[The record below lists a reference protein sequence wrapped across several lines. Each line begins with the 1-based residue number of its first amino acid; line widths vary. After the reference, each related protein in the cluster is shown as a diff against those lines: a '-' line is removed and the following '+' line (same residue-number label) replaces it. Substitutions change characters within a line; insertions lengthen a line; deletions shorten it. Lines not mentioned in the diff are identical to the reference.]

1 MATILKYN
9 NSTIKNII
17 VNDNVENKI
26 NIEIKKIKF
35 NGKVIWVKPIK
46 LTVELTKYISS
57 VTLKRTNTET
67 EDPSA
72 VKGFE
77 ITITNPNDIPVTY
90 EDDINFYFG
99 DTIEIKK
106 TNLPTTDNVI
116 YHVYDTPIKLTGDTT
131 ISVKAKKG
139 VFDTEI
145 VSAIKL
151 DGITKLMVK
160 NPNSVKCYITIT
172 IVTREYDG
180 TEIVGSTENIELESG
195 HTSNTI
201 TFNDGFGTSTVYAK
215 ITTRD
220 LTYGYIS
227 EQRSSS
233 IVYEQ

>member
-26 NIEIKKIKF
+26 NIEMKKIKF

-46 LTVELTKYISS
+46 LTVELTRYISS

-77 ITITNPNDIPVTY
+77 ITITNPNDIPVTH

-99 DTIEIKK
+99 DTIEIKN

-116 YHVYDTPIKLTGDTT
+116 YRLYDSPIKLTGDTT

-172 IVTREYDG
+172 IATKDIDG
-180 TEIVGSTENIELESG
+180 TEIEGPTENIELESG

-233 IVYEQ
+233 IVYKQ

>member
-1 MATILKYN
+1 MATTLKYN
-9 NSTIKNII
+9 DYTIKNII
-17 VNDNVENKI
+17 VNDNVENKK
-26 NIEIKKIKF
+26 NIKIGKIKF

-57 VTLKRTNTET
+57 VTIKRTNTET

-77 ITITNPNDIPVTY
+77 ITITNPNDIPVTH

-116 YHVYDTPIKLTGDTT
+116 YHLYDTPIKLTGDTT

-139 VFDTEI
+139 VFNAEI
-145 VSAIKL
+145 VSAIRYSGRTLLKF
-151 DGITKLMVK
+151 K
-160 NPNSVKCYITIT
+160 NPNSVKCGIDI
-172 IVTREYDG
+172 
-180 TEIVGSTENIELESG
+180 EIESRDTSGPIAGPTKYIELEPG
-195 HTSNTI
+195 HESNFI
-201 TFNDGFGTSTVYAK
+201 TLTDSFREDSVWAR

-220 LTYGYIS
+220 LTYGYSS
-227 EQRSSS
+227 EALSSE
-233 IVYEQ
+233 IKCEQ

>member
-1 MATILKYN
+1 MATTLKYN
-9 NSTIKNII
+9 NYTIKNII
-17 VNDNVENKI
+17 VNDNVENKK
-26 NIEIKKIKF
+26 NIKIKKIKF

-57 VTLKRTNTET
+57 VTIKRTNTET

-72 VKGFE
+72 VKDFE
-77 ITITNPNDIPVTY
+77 ITVTNPNDIPVTH
-90 EDDINFYFG
+90 EDDIDFYFG

-106 TNLPTTDNVI
+106 TNLPTTDKVI
-116 YHVYDTPIKLTGDTT
+116 YRLYDSPIKLTGDTT

-151 DGITKLMVK
+151 NGVTKLMIK

-172 IVTREYDG
+172 IVTIEIDG
-180 TEIVGSTENIELESG
+180 VEIEGPTENIELEPG
-195 HTSNTI
+195 NISNTI

-220 LTYGYIS
+220 LTYGHIS

-233 IVYEQ
+233 IVYKQ

>member
-1 MATILKYN
+1 MATTLKYN
-9 NSTIKNII
+9 NYTIKNII

-26 NIEIKKIKF
+26 NIKIKKIKF

-90 EDDINFYFG
+90 EDDISFYFG

-106 TNLPTTDNVI
+106 TNLPTTDKVI
-116 YHVYDTPIKLTGDTT
+116 YRLYDTPIKLTGDTT

-139 VFDTEI
+139 VFNAEI
-145 VSAIKL
+145 VSAIRYSGRTLLKF
-151 DGITKLMVK
+151 K
-160 NPNSVKCYITIT
+160 NPNSVKCGIDIEIESRDTSGPIAGPT
-172 IVTREYDG
+172 EY
-180 TEIVGSTENIELESG
+180 IELEPG
-195 HTSNTI
+195 HESNFI
-201 TFNDGFGTSTVYAK
+201 TLTDGFREDSVWAR

-220 LTYGYIS
+220 LTYGYSS
-227 EQRSSS
+227 EALSSE
-233 IVYEQ
+233 INCEQ

>member
-1 MATILKYN
+1 MATTLKYDKF
-9 NSTIKNII
+9 IVKNVI
-17 VNDNVENKI
+17 VNDNIKNKI
-26 NIEIKKIKF
+26 NIEMRKIKF
-35 NGKVIWVKPIK
+35 NGKVIWVKPIN
-46 LTVELTKYISS
+46 LTVKLTKYISS
-57 VTLKRTNTET
+57 ATIKRTNTET

-72 VKGFE
+72 VEGFE
-77 ITITNPNDIPVTY
+77 MTITNPNDIPVTY
-90 EDDINFYFG
+90 EDNINFYFG

-106 TNLPTTDNVI
+106 TNLPTTDKVI
-116 YHVYDTPIKLTGDTT
+116 YRLYDSPIKLTGDTT
-131 ISVKAKKG
+131 ISLEAKKG
-139 VFDTEI
+139 VFDSEI

-151 DGITKLMVK
+151 DGFTKLMIK
-160 NPNSVKCYITIT
+160 NPNSVKCYITIE

-180 TEIVGSTENIELESG
+180 TEFVGSTENIELESG

-227 EQRSSS
+227 ETRSSS

>member
-1 MATILKYN
+1 MATTLKYDKF
-9 NSTIKNII
+9 IAKNVI

-26 NIEIKKIKF
+26 NIEMRKIKF

-72 VKGFE
+72 VEGFE

-106 TNLPTTDNVI
+106 TNLPTTDKVI
-116 YHVYDTPIKLTGDTT
+116 YRLYDSPIKLTGDTT

-139 VFDTEI
+139 VFDSEI

-151 DGITKLMVK
+151 DGVTKLMIK

-172 IVTREYDG
+172 IVTKDIDG
-180 TEIVGSTENIELESG
+180 TEIAGPTENIELESG
-195 HTSNTI
+195 HTSYLL

-220 LTYGYIS
+220 LTYGYNS

-233 IVYEQ
+233 IVYKQ

>member
-1 MATILKYN
+1 MATTLKYN
-9 NSTIKNII
+9 NYTIKNII
-17 VNDNVENKI
+17 VNDNVENKK
-26 NIEIKKIKF
+26 NIKIKKIKF

-57 VTLKRTNTET
+57 VTIKRTNTET

-72 VKGFE
+72 VKDFE
-77 ITITNPNDIPVTY
+77 ITVTNPNDIPVTH
-90 EDDINFYFG
+90 EDDIDFYFG

-106 TNLPTTDNVI
+106 TNLPTTDKVI
-116 YHVYDTPIKLTGDTT
+116 YRLYDSPIKLIGDTT

-151 DGITKLMVK
+151 NGVTKLMIK

-172 IVTREYDG
+172 IVTIEIDG
-180 TEIVGSTENIELESG
+180 VEIEGPTENIELEPG
-195 HTSNTI
+195 NISNTI

-220 LTYGYIS
+220 LTYGHIS

-233 IVYEQ
+233 IVYKQ

>member
-1 MATILKYN
+1 MATTLKYN
-9 NSTIKNII
+9 NYIIKNII

-26 NIEIKKIKF
+26 NIKIKKIKF

-46 LTVELTKYISS
+46 LTVELTEYISS
-57 VTLKRTNTET
+57 VILKRTNKET
-67 EDPSA
+67 EDPS
-72 VKGFE
+72 VVEGFE
-77 ITITNPNDIPVTY
+77 MTITNPNNIPVTY

-151 DGITKLMVK
+151 DGVTKLMVK

-172 IVTREYDG
+172 IVTRDIDG
-180 TEIVGSTENIELESG
+180 TEIEGPTENIELESG
-195 HTSNTI
+195 HTSYLL

-220 LTYGYIS
+220 LTYGYNS

>member
-9 NSTIKNII
+9 NSIIKNII

-26 NIEIKKIKF
+26 NIEMRKIKF

-46 LTVELTKYISS
+46 LTIELTKYISS
-57 VTLKRTNTET
+57 VTLKRTNKET
-67 EDPSA
+67 EDPS
-72 VKGFE
+72 VEIGFTKTINNPSDTLITE
-77 ITITNPNDIPVTY
+77 I
-90 EDDINFYFG
+90 DDTNFYFG

-106 TNLPTTDNVI
+106 TNLPTTDKVI
-116 YHVYDTPIKLTGDTT
+116 YHLYDSPIKLTGDTT
-131 ISVKAKKG
+131 ISLEAKKG
-139 VFDTEI
+139 VFDSEI

-151 DGITKLMVK
+151 DGVTKLMIK
-160 NPNSVKCYITIT
+160 NPNSVKCYITIE

-227 EQRSSS
+227 ETSSSS
-233 IVYEQ
+233 IVYGQ

>member
-1 MATILKYN
+1 MATTLKYDKFI
-9 NSTIKNII
+9 TKNVI
-17 VNDNVENKI
+17 VNDNVKKKK
-26 NIEIKKIKF
+26 NIEMKKIIF
-35 NGKVIWVKPIK
+35 NGKVVWVKPIK

-57 VTLKRTNTET
+57 VTIKRTNTET

-72 VKGFE
+72 VEGFE

-106 TNLPTTDNVI
+106 TNLPTTDKVI
-116 YHVYDTPIKLTGDTT
+116 YRLYDSPIKLTGDTT
-131 ISVKAKKG
+131 ISLEAKKG
-139 VFDTEI
+139 VFDSEI

-151 DGITKLMVK
+151 DGITKLMIK
-160 NPNSVKCYITIT
+160 NPNSVKCYITIM
-172 IVTREYDG
+172 IVTRGIDG
-180 TEIVGSTENIELESG
+180 VEIEGPTENIELESG

-227 EQRSSS
+227 NERSSS
-233 IVYEQ
+233 IIYE

>member
-1 MATILKYN
+1 MATTLKYN
-9 NSTIKNII
+9 NYTIKNII

-26 NIEIKKIKF
+26 NIKIKKIKF

-90 EDDINFYFG
+90 EDDISFYFG

-106 TNLPTTDNVI
+106 TNLPTTDKVI
-116 YHVYDTPIKLTGDTT
+116 YRLYDSPIKLTGDTT

-139 VFDTEI
+139 VFDSEI

-151 DGITKLMVK
+151 DGVTKLMIK

-172 IVTREYDG
+172 IVTRGIDG
-180 TEIVGSTENIELESG
+180 VEIEGPTENIELESG

-227 EQRSSS
+227 NESSSS
-233 IVYEQ
+233 IIYKQ

>member
-1 MATILKYN
+1 MATTLKYN
-9 NSTIKNII
+9 NYTIKNII
-17 VNDNVENKI
+17 VNDNVENKK
-26 NIEIKKIKF
+26 NIKIKKIKF

-57 VTLKRTNTET
+57 VTIKRTNTET

-72 VKGFE
+72 VKDFE
-77 ITITNPNDIPVTY
+77 ITVTNPNDIPVTH

-106 TNLPTTDNVI
+106 TNLPTTDKVI
-116 YHVYDTPIKLTGDTT
+116 YRLYDSPIKLTGDTT

-151 DGITKLMVK
+151 DGVTKLMIK

-172 IVTREYDG
+172 IVTRGIDG
-180 TEIVGSTENIELESG
+180 VEIEGPTENIELEPG
-195 HTSNTI
+195 NISNTI

-220 LTYGYIS
+220 LTYGHIS
-227 EQRSSS
+227 ETRSSS
-233 IVYEQ
+233 IVYKQ

>member
-1 MATILKYN
+1 MATTLKYDKFI
-9 NSTIKNII
+9 TKNVI
-17 VNDNVENKI
+17 VNDNIKKKK
-26 NIEIKKIKF
+26 NIEMKKIIF
-35 NGKVIWVKPIK
+35 NGKVVWVKPIK

-57 VTLKRTNTET
+57 VTIKRTNTET
-67 EDPSA
+67 EDPS
-72 VKGFE
+72 VVEGFE
-77 ITITNPNDIPVTY
+77 ITITNPNDIPVTH

-116 YHVYDTPIKLTGDTT
+116 YRLYDSPIKLIGDTT

-139 VFDTEI
+139 VFNTEI

-151 DGITKLMVK
+151 DGITKLMIK
-160 NPNSVKCYITIT
+160 NPNSVKCYISIT
-172 IVTREYDG
+172 IVTREIDG
-180 TEIVGSTENIELESG
+180 TEIEGPTENIELESG

-201 TFNDGFGTSTVYAK
+201 TFNDGFGTNTVYAK

-220 LTYGYIS
+220 LTYGYNS

-233 IVYEQ
+233 IIYEQ

>member
-1 MATILKYN
+1 MATTLKYDN
-9 NSTIKNII
+9 FITKNVI
-17 VNDNVENKI
+17 VNDNVEKKK
-26 NIEIKKIKF
+26 NIEMKKIIF

-57 VTLKRTNTET
+57 VTIKRTNTET

-72 VKGFE
+72 VEGFG
-77 ITITNPNDIPVTY
+77 ITITNPNDIPVTH

-99 DTIEIKK
+99 DTIEIKN
-106 TNLPTTDNVI
+106 TNLPTTDKVI
-116 YHVYDTPIKLTGDTT
+116 YRLYDTPIKLTGDTT

-145 VSAIKL
+145 ISAIKL
-151 DGITKLMVK
+151 DGVTKLMIK

-172 IVTREYDG
+172 IVTRGIDG
-180 TEIVGSTENIELESG
+180 VEIEGPTENIELESG

-227 EQRSSS
+227 NERSSS
-233 IVYEQ
+233 IIYEQ

>member
-1 MATILKYN
+1 MATTLKYDKF
-9 NSTIKNII
+9 IAKNVI
-17 VNDNVENKI
+17 VNDNIKNKI
-26 NIEIKKIKF
+26 NIEMRKIKF

-72 VKGFE
+72 VEGFE
-77 ITITNPNDIPVTY
+77 MTITNPNDIPVTY

-106 TNLPTTDNVI
+106 TNLPTTDKVI
-116 YHVYDTPIKLTGDTT
+116 YRLYDSPIKLTGDTT
-131 ISVKAKKG
+131 ISLEAKKG
-139 VFDTEI
+139 VFDSEI

-151 DGITKLMVK
+151 DGITKLMIK
-160 NPNSVKCYITIT
+160 NPNSVKCYITIM
-172 IVTREYDG
+172 IVTRGIDG
-180 TEIVGSTENIELESG
+180 VEIEGPTENIELESG

-227 EQRSSS
+227 ETRSSS

>member
-1 MATILKYN
+1 MATTLKYN
-9 NSTIKNII
+9 NYIIKNII
-17 VNDNVENKI
+17 VNDNIKNKK
-26 NIEIKKIKF
+26 NIEMKKIKF

-57 VTLKRTNTET
+57 VILKRTNKET
-67 EDPSA
+67 EDPS
-72 VKGFE
+72 VVEGFE
-77 ITITNPNDIPVTY
+77 MTITNPNDIPVTY

-106 TNLPTTDNVI
+106 TNLPTTDKVI
-116 YHVYDTPIKLTGDTT
+116 YHVYDTPIKLIGDTT

-172 IVTREYDG
+172 IVTRDIDG
-180 TEIVGSTENIELESG
+180 TEIKGPTENIELESG
-195 HTSNTI
+195 HTSYLL

-220 LTYGYIS
+220 LTYGYNS

-233 IVYEQ
+233 IVYKQ

>member
-1 MATILKYN
+1 MATTLKYDKFI
-9 NSTIKNII
+9 TKNVI
-17 VNDNVENKI
+17 VNDNVEKKK
-26 NIEIKKIKF
+26 NIEMKKIIF
-35 NGKVIWVKPIK
+35 NGKVVWVKPIK

-57 VTLKRTNTET
+57 VTIKRTNTET

-72 VKGFE
+72 VEGFE
-77 ITITNPNDIPVTY
+77 ITITNPNNIPVTH

-106 TNLPTTDNVI
+106 TNLPTTDKVI
-116 YHVYDTPIKLTGDTT
+116 YRLYDSPIKLTGDTT
-131 ISVKAKKG
+131 ISIKAKKG
-139 VFDTEI
+139 VFDSEI

-151 DGITKLMVK
+151 DGVTKLMIK

-172 IVTREYDG
+172 IVTRGIDG
-180 TEIVGSTENIELESG
+180 VEIEGPTENIELEPG
-195 HTSNTI
+195 NISNPI

-220 LTYGYIS
+220 LIYGHIS